1 MLPRGVCLTALL
13 VGTSMLAASV
23 SASAQGHGRGGPPG
37 PAAAPAARPAAPPA
51 MARPAAPPAMARPAA
66 PAFHPPSMPQRP
78 AMAPH
83 PAPHIA
89 SPPRPAPHF
98 AAPPPRP
105 APHVASPRPEFHR
118 APAAP
123 QRPVMAPRPAPHI
136 AAPSRPSTAPAVSER
151 PERPR
156 EMLSRQSAER
166 QGRIDRLQQRVQQLQ
181 SQRPEGARAQHAQQ
195 RLLQSQ
201 SRLLEREQRVQQRE
215 QNVEQRQ
222 QVLQQRQ
229 REMLS
234 RQTAD
239 RQTRIDRLQQ
249 RVQQLQSQKPE
260 GARAQRAQERML
272 QSQNR
277 LLQRE
282 QRAQQGD
289 LARQQRLGLQPPAGR
304 APAAAATVQ
313 AAERGRFAA
322 RFRAQAAA
330 QTQAALVARQS
341 GWAPRQA
348 WRHRHPAVFVAW
360 LGPVF
365 WPYAYSDIFD
375 YTFWSYAYE
384 PGYWAYAYDDFV
396 DTVFWGGDSPYSA
409 YASTNP
415 YGYPLA
421 GRGSRARQRVGV
433 SPQTLQQLCG
443 TPDKGVTAWP
453 LADIAQAVRP
463 TPEQRVL
470 LDELKT
476 AAANAAAVFKD
487 SCAETYAMTPPG
499 RLRAMMN
506 RISATLEAV
515 KIVRPA
521 LENFY
526 NSLNDE
532 QQARFNAL
540 GPNVGERSPPPQQQQ
555 QEASAESCGDPK
567 SGLTQL
573 PIQRIE
579 AVLHPAGKQK
589 EALDR
594 LGEAT
599 AKGVEDLQ
607 KACPNDVPLTP
618 VGRLETMQHRLEAML
633 TAAKLV
639 EPALDEFYA
648 TLSSEQKA
656 RFNTL
661 QQVAGP

>member
-1 MLPRGVCLTALL
+1 
-13 VGTSMLAASV
+13 
-23 SASAQGHGRGGPPG
+23 
-37 PAAAPAARPAAPPA
+37 
-51 MARPAAPPAMARPAA
+51 
-66 PAFHPPSMPQRP
+66 
-78 AMAPH
+78 
-83 PAPHIA
+83 
-89 SPPRPAPHF
+89 
-98 AAPPPRP
+98 
-105 APHVASPRPEFHR
+105 
-118 APAAP
+118 
-123 QRPVMAPRPAPHI
+123 
-136 AAPSRPSTAPAVSER
+136 
-151 PERPR
+151 
-156 EMLSRQSAER
+156 
-166 QGRIDRLQQRVQQLQ
+166 
-181 SQRPEGARAQHAQQ
+181 
-195 RLLQSQ
+195 
-201 SRLLEREQRVQQRE
+201 
-215 QNVEQRQ
+215 
-222 QVLQQRQ
+222 
-229 REMLS
+229 
-234 RQTAD
+234 
-239 RQTRIDRLQQ
+239 
-249 RVQQLQSQKPE
+249 VQQLQSQKPE
-260 GARAQRAQERML
+260 GVRAQREQQRML
-272 QSQNR
+272 QTQNR

-282 QRAQQGD
+282 QRTQQTD
-289 LARQQRLGLQPPAGR
+289 LARQQRLGLQ
-304 APAAAATVQ
+304 APTATAAAAAAR

-322 RFRAQAAA
+322 RFREQATA

-415 YGYPLA
+415 YDYPQA
-421 GRGSRARQRVGV
+421 GGGTRARQRASV

-453 LADIAQAVRP
+453 LADIARAVRP
-463 TPEQRVL
+463 TPEQRAL
-470 LDELKT
+470 LDALKT
-476 AAANAAAVFKD
+476 AAANAAGVFKD
-487 SCAETYAMTPPG
+487 SCAETYALTPPG

-506 RISATLEAV
+506 RVSATLEAV

-521 LENFY
+521 LESFY
-526 NSLNDE
+526 NSLSDE

-540 GPNVGERSPPPQQQQ
+540 GPHVGDRSPQQ
-555 QEASAESCGDPK
+555 QEASAEGCGDPK

-594 LGEAT
+594 LSEAT
-599 AKGVEDLQ
+599 AKGVEGLQ
-607 KACPNDVPLTP
+607 AACPNDLPLTP
-618 VGRLETMQHRLEAML
+618 VGRLEAMQHRLEAML

-661 QQVAGP
+661 QQVASP

>member
-1 MLPRGVCLTALL
+1 M
-13 VGTSMLAASV
+13 
-23 SASAQGHGRGGPPG
+23 
-37 PAAAPAARPAAPPA
+37 
-51 MARPAAPPAMARPAA
+51 
-66 PAFHPPSMPQRP
+66 
-78 AMAPH
+78 
-83 PAPHIA
+83 
-89 SPPRPAPHF
+89 
-98 AAPPPRP
+98 
-105 APHVASPRPEFHR
+105 
-118 APAAP
+118 
-123 QRPVMAPRPAPHI
+123 PHI
-136 AAPSRPSTAPAVSER
+136 AAPSHPSAPPAA
-151 PERPR
+151 R
-156 EMLSRQSAER
+156 EQLSRRDQIE
-166 QGRIDRLQQRVQQLQ
+166 QR
-181 SQRPEGARAQHAQQ
+181 AQQ
-195 RLLQSQ
+195 RQ
-201 SRLLEREQRVQQRE
+201 
-215 QNVEQRQ
+215 Q
-222 QVLQQRQ
+222 QVQQRQ
-229 REMLS
+229 RDMLS
-234 RQTAD
+234 RQTTE

-260 GARAQRAQERML
+260 GARALRQQQRTL
-272 QSQNR
+272 QTQNR

-282 QRAQQGD
+282 QRAQQSD
-289 LARQQRLGLQPPAGR
+289 LTRQQRLGLQAPAGR
-304 APAAAATVQ
+304 TPATAAAAQ
-313 AAERGRFAA
+313 AAERGRFGE
-322 RFRAQAAA
+322 RFREQAPAQV
-330 QTQAALVARQS
+330 QAALTTRQS

-396 DTVFWGGDSPYSA
+396 DTVFWGSDSPYSA
-409 YASTNP
+409 YASINP
-415 YGYPLA
+415 YDYPQA
-421 GRGSRARQRVGV
+421 GGGSRVRQRASV
-433 SPQTLQQLCG
+433 SPQTLQQLCS

-463 TPEQRVL
+463 TPEQRAL
-470 LDELKT
+470 LDELK
-476 AAANAAAVFKD
+476 AAAAKAADVFKD
-487 SCAETYAMTPPG
+487 SCAETYALTPPG
-499 RLRAMMN
+499 RLRAMAN
-506 RISATLEAV
+506 RINATLEAV

-526 NSLNDE
+526 NSLSDE

-540 GPNVGERSPPPQQQQ
+540 GPNVGDRSQQQQ
-555 QEASAESCGDPK
+555 AGAENCGDPK

-594 LGEAT
+594 LSEAT
-599 AKGVEDLQ
+599 AKGVEGLQ
-607 KACPNDVPLTP
+607 AACPNDIPLTP
-618 VGRLETMQHRLEAML
+618 VGRLEAMQHRLEAML

>member
-1 MLPRGVCLTALL
+1 M
-13 VGTSMLAASV
+13 
-23 SASAQGHGRGGPPG
+23 
-37 PAAAPAARPAAPPA
+37 
-51 MARPAAPPAMARPAA
+51 
-66 PAFHPPSMPQRP
+66 
-78 AMAPH
+78 
-83 PAPHIA
+83 
-89 SPPRPAPHF
+89 
-98 AAPPPRP
+98 
-105 APHVASPRPEFHR
+105 
-118 APAAP
+118 
-123 QRPVMAPRPAPHI
+123 
-136 AAPSRPSTAPAVSER
+136 SER
-151 PERPR
+151 
-156 EMLSRQSAER
+156 LSRREQIE
-166 QGRIDRLQQRVQQLQ
+166 
-181 SQRPEGARAQHAQQ
+181 QHAQQ
-195 RLLQSQ
+195 H
-201 SRLLEREQRVQQRE
+201 QQ
-215 QNVEQRQ
+215 QIQQRQ
-222 QVLQQRQ
+222 QMVQQRQ
-229 REMLS
+229 RETLS

-239 RQTRIDRLQQ
+239 RQTRIDRLHQ
-249 RVQQLQSQKPE
+249 RVQQLQSQKPD
-260 GARAQRAQERML
+260 GARAQREQQRML
-272 QSQNR
+272 QTQNR
-277 LLQRE
+277 LLDRE
-282 QRAQQGD
+282 QRAQQSD
-289 LARQQRLGLQPPAGR
+289 LARQQRLGLQAPAGR
-304 APAAAATVQ
+304 APATAVAAQAT
-313 AAERGRFAA
+313 ERGRFAA
-322 RFRAQAAA
+322 RFRDQATP

-396 DTVFWGGDSPYSA
+396 DTVYWGDDSPYSA

-415 YGYPLA
+415 SDYPQA
-421 GRGSRARQRVGV
+421 GGGSRARPRANV

-453 LADIAQAVRP
+453 LADIARAVRP
-463 TPEQRVL
+463 TPEQRAL

-476 AAANAAAVFKD
+476 AAANAAASFKD
-487 SCAETYAMTPPG
+487 SCAETYALTPAG
-499 RLRAMMN
+499 RLRAMTH

-526 NSLNDE
+526 NSLSDE

-540 GPNVGERSPPPQQQQ
+540 GPHVGDRSPQQ

-594 LGEAT
+594 LSEAT
-599 AKGVEDLQ
+599 AKGVEALQ
-607 KACPNDVPLTP
+607 AACPNDVPLTP
-618 VGRLETMQHRLEAML
+618 VGRLEAMQHRLEAML

-639 EPALDEFYA
+639 EPALDAFYA

-661 QQVAGP
+661 QQVASP

>member
-1 MLPRGVCLTALL
+1 
-13 VGTSMLAASV
+13 
-23 SASAQGHGRGGPPG
+23 
-37 PAAAPAARPAAPPA
+37 
-51 MARPAAPPAMARPAA
+51 
-66 PAFHPPSMPQRP
+66 
-78 AMAPH
+78 
-83 PAPHIA
+83 
-89 SPPRPAPHF
+89 
-98 AAPPPRP
+98 
-105 APHVASPRPEFHR
+105 
-118 APAAP
+118 
-123 QRPVMAPRPAPHI
+123 
-136 AAPSRPSTAPAVSER
+136 
-151 PERPR
+151 
-156 EMLSRQSAER
+156 MLSRQSAER
-166 QGRIDRLQQRVQQLQ
+166 QDRIDRLQRRVQQLQ
-181 SQRPEGARAQHAQQ
+181 SQKPEGTRARDQQQ

-201 SRLLEREQRVQQRE
+201 SRLLEREQRVQQRS
-215 QNVEQRQ
+215 QHVE
-222 QVLQQRQ
+222 QRQ

-234 RQTAD
+234 RQTTE
-239 RQTRIDRLQQ
+239 RQTRIERLQQ

-260 GARAQRAQERML
+260 GAQAQRQQQRML
-272 QSQNR
+272 QTQNR
-277 LLQRE
+277 LLDRE

-289 LARQQRLGLQPPAGR
+289 LARQQRLGLQ
-304 APAAAATVQ
+304 APAARASALAAATQ
-313 AAERGRFAA
+313 AAERGRFAE
-322 RFRAQAAA
+322 RFRAQTTP

-396 DTVFWGGDSPYSA
+396 DTVFWGGDGPYSA
-409 YASTNP
+409 YASIDPNDDPQT
-415 YGYPLA
+415 G
-421 GRGSRARQRVGV
+421 GGRARPRASV
-433 SPQTLQQLCG
+433 SPQTLRQLCG

-453 LADIAQAVRP
+453 LDDIARAVRP
-463 TPEQRVL
+463 APEQRAL

-476 AAANAAAVFKD
+476 AAANAAGVFKD
-487 SCAETYAMTPPG
+487 SCAETYALTPPG

-521 LENFY
+521 LEKFY
-526 NSLNDE
+526 NSLSDE

-540 GPNVGERSPPPQQQQ
+540 GPHVGERSSQP
-555 QEASAESCGDPK
+555 QEASAEACGDPK

-573 PIQRIE
+573 PIQKIE

-599 AKGVEDLQ
+599 AKGVEGLQ
-607 KACPNDVPLTP
+607 AACPNDVPLTP
-618 VGRLETMQHRLEAML
+618 VGRLEAMQHRLEAML

-661 QQVAGP
+661 QRVAGP

>member
-1 MLPRGVCLTALL
+1 
-13 VGTSMLAASV
+13 
-23 SASAQGHGRGGPPG
+23 
-37 PAAAPAARPAAPPA
+37 
-51 MARPAAPPAMARPAA
+51 
-66 PAFHPPSMPQRP
+66 
-78 AMAPH
+78 
-83 PAPHIA
+83 
-89 SPPRPAPHF
+89 
-98 AAPPPRP
+98 
-105 APHVASPRPEFHR
+105 
-118 APAAP
+118 
-123 QRPVMAPRPAPHI
+123 MAPRPAPQI
-136 AAPSRPSTAPAVSER
+136 AAPSRPSAPPAVSER
-151 PERPR
+151 SGPPR

-166 QGRIDRLQQRVQQLQ
+166 QD
-181 SQRPEGARAQHAQQ
+181 
-195 RLLQSQ
+195 
-201 SRLLEREQRVQQRE
+201 
-215 QNVEQRQ
+215 
-222 QVLQQRQ
+222 
-229 REMLS
+229 
-234 RQTAD
+234 
-239 RQTRIDRLQQ
+239 RIDRLQQ

-260 GARAQRAQERML
+260 GARAQQQQQRLLQSQSRLLEREQRVQQRSQQVEQRQRDMLSRQTTERQARIERLQQRVQQLQSQKPEGVQAQRAQQRML
-272 QSQNR
+272 QAQNR
-277 LLQRE
+277 LLGRE
-282 QRAQQGD
+282 QRAQQID
-289 LARQQRLGLQPPAGR
+289 LARQQRLGLQAPAER
-304 APAAAATVQ
+304 APALAAAAQ
-313 AAERGRFAA
+313 AAERGRFAE
-322 RFRAQAAA
+322 RFREQSTAL
-330 QTQAALVARQS
+330 TQAALVTRQS

-365 WPYAYSDIFD
+365 WPYAYSDIFN
-375 YTFWSYAYE
+375 YTFWSYGYE

-396 DTVFWGGDSPYSA
+396 DTVFWGGDGPYSA

-415 YGYPLA
+415 YDTPQAGGGY
-421 GRGSRARQRVGV
+421 RARQRASV
-433 SPQTLQQLCG
+433 SPQTLQQLCA

-463 TPEQRVL
+463 TPEQRAL

-476 AAANAAAVFKD
+476 AAANAAGVFKD
-487 SCAETYAMTPPG
+487 SCAETYALTPPG

-526 NSLNDE
+526 NSLSDE

-540 GPNVGERSPPPQQQQ
+540 GPNVGERSPQQ
-555 QEASAESCGDPK
+555 QEASSEGCGDPK

-579 AVLHPAGKQK
+579 TVLHPAGKQK

-594 LGEAT
+594 LSEAT
-599 AKGVEDLQ
+599 AKGVEGLQ
-607 KACPNDVPLTP
+607 AACPNDAPLTP

-656 RFNTL
+656 RFNRL
-661 QQVAGP
+661 QQFAAQ

>member
-1 MLPRGVCLTALL
+1 MLPRGACLRAFFLG
-13 VGTSMLAASV
+13 VSMLAASV
-23 SASAQGHGRGGPPG
+23 SASAQGPGQGHGRGGPPAL
-37 PAAAPAARPAAPPA
+37 AAAPAARPAAPPA

-66 PAFHPPSMPQRP
+66 PAFHPPAMPQRP
-78 AMAPH
+78 AMAPL

-98 AAPPPRP
+98 AAPPPRV

-123 QRPVMAPRPAPHI
+123 QRPAMAPRPTPHI
-136 AAPSRPSTAPAVSER
+136 AAPSRPSAAPAVSER
-151 PERPR
+151 LPR
-156 EMLSRQSAER
+156 REQ
-166 QGRIDRLQQRVQQLQ
+166 IDQ
-181 SQRPEGARAQHAQQ
+181 RAQQHQQ
-195 RLLQSQ
+195 QMQ
-201 SRLLEREQRVQQRE
+201 
-215 QNVEQRQ
+215 QRQ
-222 QVLQQRQ
+222 QMVQQRQ

-277 LLQRE
+277 LLERE

-289 LARQQRLGLQPPAGR
+289 LARQQRLGLQAPAGR
-304 APAAAATVQ
+304 AAGAAAVQ
-313 AAERGRFAA
+313 AAEHGRFAA
-322 RFRAQAAA
+322 RFREQATA

-348 WRHRHPAVFVAW
+348 WRDRHPAVFVGW

-384 PGYWAYAYDDFV
+384 PGYWAHAYDDFV

-409 YASTNP
+409 YASTNQ
-415 YGYPLA
+415 YDYPQA
-421 GRGSRARQRVGV
+421 GRGSRARQRASV

-463 TPEQRVL
+463 TEEQRAL

-476 AAANAAAVFKD
+476 AAAKAAAVFKD
-487 SCAETYAMTPPG
+487 SCPETYAMTPPG

-540 GPNVGERSPPPQQQQ
+540 GPHVGERSPQQ
-555 QEASAESCGDPK
+555 QEAGAEDCGDPK

-594 LGEAT
+594 LSEAT

-618 VGRLETMQHRLEAML
+618 VGRLEAMQQRLEAML

-648 TLSSEQKA
+648 SLSSEQKA

>member
-1 MLPRGVCLTALL
+1 MV
-13 VGTSMLAASV
+13 
-23 SASAQGHGRGGPPG
+23 
-37 PAAAPAARPAAPPA
+37 
-51 MARPAAPPAMARPAA
+51 
-66 PAFHPPSMPQRP
+66 
-78 AMAPH
+78 
-83 PAPHIA
+83 
-89 SPPRPAPHF
+89 PRPT
-98 AAPPPRP
+98 
-105 APHVASPRPEFHR
+105 
-118 APAAP
+118 
-123 QRPVMAPRPAPHI
+123 PHI
-136 AAPSRPSTAPAVSER
+136 AAPSRPGAPPAVSER
-151 PERPR
+151 
-156 EMLSRQSAER
+156 LSRREQ
-166 QGRIDRLQQRVQQLQ
+166 IQQR
-181 SQRPEGARAQHAQQ
+181 AQQ
-195 RLLQSQ
+195 P
-201 SRLLEREQRVQQRE
+201 QQ
-215 QNVEQRQ
+215 QIQQRQ
-222 QVLQQRQ
+222 QMVQQRQ

-239 RQTRIDRLQQ
+239 RQNRIDRLQQ
-249 RVQQLQSQKPE
+249 RVQQLQSQKLE
-260 GARAQRAQERML
+260 GARAQRQQQRML
-272 QSQNR
+272 QTQNR
-277 LLQRE
+277 LLERE
-282 QRAQQGD
+282 QRAQQSD
-289 LARQQRLGLQPPAGR
+289 LARQQRLGLQAPAVR
-304 APAAAATVQ
+304 APAAAAAAQ

-322 RFRAQAAA
+322 RFHEQATA

-348 WRHRHPAVFVAW
+348 WRHRHPAAFVAW

-415 YGYPLA
+415 YDYPRAGGGY
-421 GRGSRARQRVGV
+421 RARQRASV
-433 SPQTLQQLCG
+433 SPQTLRQLCG

-453 LADIAQAVRP
+453 LADITQAVRP
-463 TPEQRVL
+463 TPEQRAL

-476 AAANAAAVFKD
+476 AAAKAADVFKD
-487 SCAETYAMTPPG
+487 SCAETYALTPPG
-499 RLRAMMN
+499 RLKTMMN

-526 NSLNDE
+526 NSLSDE

-540 GPNVGERSPPPQQQQ
+540 GPNVGERSQQ
-555 QEASAESCGDPK
+555 QEASAETCGEPK
-567 SGLTQL
+567 SGLTQF

-594 LGEAT
+594 LSEAT
-599 AKGVEDLQ
+599 AKGVADLQ
-607 KACPNDVPLTP
+607 AACPNDVPLTP
-618 VGRLETMQHRLEAML
+618 VGRLEAMQHRLEAML

-661 QQVAGP
+661 QQVARE